1 MSLEIVPLP
10 QLADNYAYLVF
21 DRLSGRAL
29 VVDAA
34 EAGVVLAAVSE
45 RQLKLEAV
53 LSTHHHPDHVGG
65 NLELSSAVP
74 GLRIFGAAID
84 RARIPG
90 LTDPVE
96 DGGALQVIGQTAEL
110 RYVPCHTRGHATYR
124 FGSALFTGDTL
135 FVGGCG
141 RFFEGSATDMY
152 RALYEV
158 IGSLPDE
165 TLIYCGHEYTEK
177 NLDFALTLEPGNAAL
192 HAKRAEARALRRA
205 GRPTVPSRLGE
216 ERAYNPFLRARSPEL
231 MASVAEL
238 APETALSD
246 AAAVLGAVRALKDRA
261 GATPAEPRPAPSLY
275 VRAGGAIGLRRVV
288 ESFYAAVFEDAMIG
302 FFFASSSQARLVARE
317 VELMSV
323 ALGAPDASYR
333 GQDLAQVHARHQIF
347 AGQFDRRQ
355 VLLRAALER
364 HALPPEV
371 ADAWLAHAEGLR
383 SLVVQGDCS

>member
-10 QLADNYAYLVF
+10 QLADNYGYLVF
-21 DRLSGRAL
+21 DPLSGRAL

-34 EAGVVLAAVSE
+34 EASVALAAVAE

-65 NLELSSAVP
+65 NLELAAAVP
-74 GLRIFGAAID
+74 GLRVFGAAID

-90 LTDPVE
+90 LTDPIE
-96 DGGALQVIGQTAEL
+96 DGGAVQVIGHVAEL

-124 FGSALFTGDTL
+124 FGRALFTGDTL
-135 FVGGCG
+135 FIGGAG
-141 RFFEGSATDMY
+141 RFFEGTASDML

-158 IGSLPDE
+158 IGGLPDD

-177 NLDFALTLEPGNAAL
+177 NLDFALSLEPGNAAL
-192 HAKRAEARALRRA
+192 HAKRAEARALRRD
-205 GRPTVPSRLGE
+205 GRPTVPSTLGE
-216 ERAYNPFLRARSPEL
+216 ERSYNPFLRVSAPEL
-231 MASVAEL
+231 LASVARL
-238 APETALSD
+238 APETPLAD
-246 AAAVLGAVRALKDRA
+246 PAAVLGAVRAIKDRA
-261 GATPAEPRPAPSLY
+261 GPLVPAPGPAPSLY
-275 VRAGGAIGLRRVV
+275 VRAGGATGVRRVV
-288 ESFYAAVFEDAMIG
+288 ESFYAAAFEDAMIG
-302 FFFASSSQARLVARE
+302 FFFASSNRARLVARE

-323 ALGAPDASYR
+323 ALGAPDALYR
-333 GQDLAQVHARHQIF
+333 GQDLAQAHARHRIF

-371 ADAWLAHAEGLR
+371 VAAWLGHAEGLR
-383 SLVVQGDCS
+383 SLVVQGACS